1 MLGGGGGGVFQVFA
15 RHISGEHDLWH
26 YLYFFAFLKYKRDAI
41 KRQRKARRARDLGHL
56 REDDD
61 GLLRFGHEDDA
72 AAAMS
77 SANGR
82 RSLLRFTH
90 VQREIFKK
98 INSGTEV

>member
-1 MLGGGGGGVFQVFA
+1 VFKVFA

-56 REDDD
+56 RGGWEEDD
-61 GLLRFGHEDDA
+61 GLLHFGREDNAA